1 MSFKDI
7 PGRIFLDTCSVNF
20 IFDHGDVI
28 FEGERPFAAMSKRD
42 MNDVMSFRGLFQTGS
57 RASWQLAVSPLV
69 YDEVQKIP
77 KQDRR
82 ASVERW
88 FLQLWEYWM
97 TIVDEQQLRI
107 PTLGDRSQ
115 TRLSEPY
122 PEILKVLPDRND
134 RVLIAHALAYK
145 CDCFCTRDYRTIL
158 KMKHQLTS
166 LRIRILSPTELWNT
180 VKPYASL
187 WY

>member
-145 CDCFCTRDYRTIL
+145 CDCFCTRIVL
-158 KMKHQLTS
+158 F
-166 LRIRILSPTELWNT
+166 
-180 VKPYASL
+180 
-187 WY
+187 